1 MWAMKKHVMF
11 TTHDF
16 LGMVTIPPPI
26 KMGDLIWGFHLASGM
41 SAARPMSRLQDLPLY
56 KTSDE
61 DRYIYIYICIMC
73 LFIYIYIIIYTYN
86 INNWDLLKRLKL
98 KQNILPG
105 EFLRRCSPVLEMF
118 QQVIPSL
125 FSFVKSRHMGPH

>member
-61 DRYIYIYICIMC
+61 DRHIYMYNVFIYIHIYNYIYI
-73 LFIYIYIIIYTYN
+73 
-86 INNWDLLKRLKL
+86 
-98 KQNILPG
+98 
-105 EFLRRCSPVLEMF
+105 
-118 QQVIPSL
+118 
-125 FSFVKSRHMGPH
+125 